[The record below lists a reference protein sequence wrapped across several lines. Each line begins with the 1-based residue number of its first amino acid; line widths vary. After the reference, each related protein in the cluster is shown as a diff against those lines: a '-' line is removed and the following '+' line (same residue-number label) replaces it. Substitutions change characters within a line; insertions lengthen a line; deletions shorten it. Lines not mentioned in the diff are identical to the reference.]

1 MQWPGETQTFAT
13 AAAGAMTRVATA
25 QPTWQVR
32 YIGPAALVL
41 ALAGLAILVPALAP
55 RTFFDLLL
63 APLLVVALSL
73 GFLPAL
79 VCIAVGVLA
88 CTFGIPLVGAALA
101 DVPVHLAALA
111 PHVGQAIAI
120 AGVASVV
127 RVALRSAATT
137 FHERSWSP
145 PEQSEPVGPWRVERL
160 TPREVEVLR
169 AAAGGGGFDELATRL
184 ALSRNTVKTHLAH
197 CYDKLGAHNR
207 AEAIVLAVHAGVL
220 HPQDLERAAN
230 FVEGDE
236 VFRNHPTG

>member
-32 YIGPAALVL
+32 YFGPAALVV
-41 ALAGLAILVPALAP
+41 ALAGLAILVPPLVP
-55 RTFFDLLL
+55 RSLFDLLL
-63 APLLVVALSL
+63 APVLVVALSL

-88 CTFGIPLVGAALA
+88 CTFGIPFVGATLP

-111 PHVGQAIAI
+111 PHLGQAVAI
-120 AGVASVV
+120 TAVASVV

-137 FHERSWSP
+137 LRERSWSP
-145 PEQSEPVGPWRVERL
+145 PEQSAPVGPCRVERL

-169 AAAGGGGFDELATRL
+169 AAAGGVGFDELARRL

-207 AEAIVLAVHAGVL
+207 AEAIVLAVRAGVL
-220 HPQDLERAAN
+220 RPEDLERAASL
-230 FVEGDE
+230 VEDDE
-236 VFRNHPTG
+236 AS